1 MTGAGASTLIWRI
14 AAGEEPRVDEGR
26 ALLHGAID
34 GDRVARER
42 VLADAARIALPVA
55 LRFLGDRED
64 ALEVCQEVMVRLH
77 RSWQHLDPDRPLKPY
92 VRQIA
97 ANVSRDRLSTARRR
111 APERA
116 RHELPAVASAEPPSD
131 KVASRRQLL
140 GSVQDCLDGLAPT
153 ERTAF
158 TLRHVDG
165 LAATEVALLMGCS
178 ASTARGY
185 CHSARKRI
193 RRYLATRHPDLE
205 GASR

>member
-1 MTGAGASTLIWRI
+1 MTGAGASTLLWKI

-26 ALLHGAID
+26 SQLHRAIA
-34 GDRVARER
+34 GDRIARDG
-42 VLADAARIALPVA
+42 VLAGAARTALPVA
-55 LRFLGDRED
+55 LRYLGDRED

-77 RSWQHLDPDRPLKPY
+77 RSWQRLDPDRPLAPY

-97 ANVSRDRLSTARRR
+97 ANVSRDRLSAARRR
-111 APERA
+111 SPERS

-131 KVASRRQLL
+131 KVAARRQLL
-140 GSVQDCLDGLAPT
+140 DSVRDCLDGLAPT

-165 LAATEVALLMGCS
+165 LAATEVAQLMGCS

-193 RRYLATRHPDLE
+193 RRYLAARHPDLE
-205 GASR
+205 GGSR